1 MGVWFCLRSIPQQ
14 CQDECVDFGPC
25 VPDQGVCMD
34 VENDCCANAAA
45 GEPATCQD
53 GWVPTAQPDSWDG
66 CAETGSNY
74 GCVPEGGAYALNG
87 RSCDDA
93 PPQCRECAPY
103 AVCLAEL
110 ASVFAT
116 VSQHSLPSLPLGL

>member
-1 MGVWFCLRSIPQQ
+1 
-14 CQDECVDFGPC
+14 
-25 VPDQGVCMD
+25 MD

-93 PPQCRECAPY
+93 PPQR
-103 AVCLAEL
+103 VSVLRQVNQQLLAKM
-110 ASVFAT
+110 
-116 VSQHSLPSLPLGL
+116 QRGY